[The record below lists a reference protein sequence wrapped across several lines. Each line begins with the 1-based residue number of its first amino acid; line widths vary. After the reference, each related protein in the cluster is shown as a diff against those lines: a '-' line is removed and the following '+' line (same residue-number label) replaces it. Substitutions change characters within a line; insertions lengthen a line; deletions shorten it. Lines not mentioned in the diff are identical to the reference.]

1 MNVVVT
7 ATYGTVLVSPTTV
20 YYVPTK
26 QPPKGTRWPATTEQC
41 PDLKRDSVATIG
53 ASAGDSVELTPD
65 DLSDFDGVISF
76 CGEPDRAASRAS
88 DWAQI
93 EELVGPLRYR
103 DDVETAAMYWVRGQ
117 ARPRI
122 PVRVAS
128 RGLGAMGLYLL
139 AHGHRP
145 WAVAR
150 GLGLTYAKLFEHLR
164 EDVYEETPSFNWED
178 DL

>member
-1 MNVVVT
+1 MNIIVT
-7 ATYGTVLVSPTTV
+7 ATYGAVLAGSTSV

-26 QPPKGTRWPATTEQC
+26 KPPRGMKWPATTEQC
-41 PDLKRDSVATIG
+41 PDLKRDSVATID
-53 ASAGDSVELTPD
+53 ASSGDSVELTPD
-65 DLSDFDGVISF
+65 DLSVFDGVLSF
-76 CGEPDRAASRAS
+76 CGKLDRATSRAS

-103 DDVETAAMYWVRGQ
+103 DDVENAAMYWVRGQ
-117 ARPRI
+117 DRPQI

-128 RGLGAMGLYLL
+128 RGLGAIGLYLL
-139 AHGHRP
+139 AHDHRP

-150 GLGLTYAKLFEHLR
+150 ALGLTYAKLFEHLR

-178 DL
+178 DV